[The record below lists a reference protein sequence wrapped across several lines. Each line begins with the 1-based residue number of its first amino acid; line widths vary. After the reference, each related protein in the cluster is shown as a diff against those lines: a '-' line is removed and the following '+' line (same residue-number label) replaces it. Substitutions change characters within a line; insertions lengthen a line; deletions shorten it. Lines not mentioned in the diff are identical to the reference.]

1 MPCADEYLKLFPRKY
16 QEEIFEQA
24 RNENVIAALETG
36 SGKTLIAALL
46 VKWVMAQ
53 PSLVGKKAIF
63 LVPKVPLVD
72 QQRSFLSEQTPLVVR
87 GYTGAMGVEAWNKG
101 RWDLEFT
108 QSDCLVMTA
117 QIFKDI
123 LVHGYWTMDRVS
135 LLIFDECHH
144 AQKNHPYRMIMTD
157 FYASCREKPK
167 VFGMTASPVWNSKKP
182 EASIRDLQKNM
193 SAKVIAVREH
203 AESLGQHVNRPVEI
217 IATFSSAAGD
227 RYVTYYKPTL
237 WERLQSDDLVT
248 MKQLN
253 VEGFRRRQEY
263 TLESAGPAGAD
274 YFVLMHAKKVV
285 EDYASPQAAVVYS
298 ISSSPGRRK
307 SITKKNSIITE
318 LPAQLENLRQVVST
332 FEQRLLLDKRP
343 FPPDWISPKLQA
355 TVDILA
361 KHRSETFQGIIFV
374 SQRQL
379 AVTLSWILSRL
390 PETKDWVRCGELTG
404 HGDSS
409 AVYSEG
415 AKGMGLSAQREVV
428 QSFKNKK
435 LNLLITTSVG
445 EEGLDFPA
453 CELVIRYDSA
463 QHMVGYVQSR
473 GRARQQQSTFVVLIN
488 ENDLTEIARYQTFQR
503 TEPELKAV
511 YRSMNSPTSSTDMD
525 PEDASEA
532 IEDDPQDLATRESYT
547 IPSTGATLTY
557 SSAIQL
563 LNHLCSLIPRD
574 AYTTAMRPK
583 YSGDFAAT
591 LRLPRALPLPG
602 DKLTFRGPLKRT
614 KREAKRAVAFMAV
627 RELHLLGV
635 FDDHFSPIV
644 AQKGE
649 CILDADGR
657 PISKVSDVAVMMDV
671 MVASPWKS
679 GPPWY
684 LHSLCIDGVAR
695 AGIVCGNVLPE
706 VDVTV
711 RGKHVQTRHSSALL
725 LNLAPS
731 QVDILDRFTKMGIWW
746 CITASPIG
754 LPMACYLVPLN
765 SFEAIDWPGIEKVV
779 VDERGSADWS
789 GVTEEHRGQILVMNW
804 RRTGRPLRF
813 ICIRHDISL
822 YDRPHLE
829 DTLQSCDNYIDYFE
843 CVYPIR
849 AKSPE
854 NSAHFPPP
862 SGRIFEVQRLSRYR
876 SSSYDLD
883 AFKTH
888 ETQLGRIH
896 EEEPPG
902 SLLVPESFC
911 RWVALDKDIVDAFQV
926 FAPVC
931 QRICDIFRARIAR
944 RYLKYPPIPDN
955 LMIEALTLPCA
966 MENFNNQRL
975 ETIGDSVLKL
985 SVVVYTFNHFPTKH
999 EGQLT
1004 ALKSNSVSNRLLLAR
1019 AKEAHLERFLSCE
1032 PRNLRTWSFFMPAKK
1047 DSGTCVMD
1055 GEEVALA
1062 RRSFPRRSLQDC
1074 MEASLGAA
1082 YMTGGIEMA
1091 LQTGAAL
1098 GLCFGGPI
1106 PWPVRYPC
1114 SETIPPAAI
1123 FCKLQKDLQYT
1134 FRNGNLLVEAVKHP
1148 SFDSNEGGSCYQRL
1162 EYLGDAVIEL
1172 VVTTYLYNKFPEAT
1186 SGQMTWSRARAI
1198 CNATLAALAVKR
1210 LSLHKYILVNNVEL
1224 SADIK
1229 NEVELLTVSPYED
1242 VAINDWKY
1250 DPPKALADIFES
1262 VIGAVF
1268 VDCGSSYPT
1277 IVPIVERVMKDVLQ
1291 LLHPNMPRD
1300 PVTRLLEFVTKAG
1313 CIKANFRKERS
1324 DPNVRRKDSVVVTV
1338 HGQIVAGPIVSS
1350 NKPLAKGLVAE
1361 AAMSLLKDDSS
1372 EFALCKICTCMS
1384 AEDDEETSDLPE
1396 RNMREKDINVE
1407 TTEGFAV
1414 AGRLRLGE
1422 VEEEANEGDAV
1433 ATDEDTEEL
1442 ERQEVEMLLGAPG
1455 TPTSVAS
1462 DLSRKRTILSLP

>member
-1 MPCADEYLKLFPRKY
+1 MSLADEYIKLVPRKY

-24 RNENVIAALETG
+24 RSENVIAALETG

-46 VKWVMAQ
+46 VKWMMAQ
-53 PSLVGKKAIF
+53 PSLAGKKAIF

-87 GYTGAMGVEAWNKG
+87 GYTGAMGVEAWDKG
-101 RWDLEFT
+101 RWALEFT
-108 QSDCLVMTA
+108 QSDCLVMTAITA

-144 AQKNHPYRMIMTD
+144 AQKNHPYRMIMSD

-193 SAKVIAVREH
+193 SAKVVAVREH
-203 AESLGQHVNRPVEI
+203 AESLGQHVNRPIEI

-237 WERLQSDDLVT
+237 WERLQSDDLVA

-253 VEGFRRRQEY
+253 VESFRRRQEY
-263 TLESAGPAGAD
+263 TLESTGPAGAD

-285 EDYASPQAAVVYS
+285 GDYASPQAAVVYS
-298 ISSSPGRRK
+298 ISSSPGKRK
-307 SITKKNSIITE
+307 SITKRNSINTE
-318 LPAQLENLRQVVST
+318 LPAQFEKLRQIVST

-343 FPPDWISPKLQA
+343 FPPDWVSPKLQT

-361 KHRSETFQGIIFV
+361 KHRSETFQGIVFV

-390 PETKDWVRCGELTG
+390 SETRDWIRCGELTG
-404 HGDSS
+404 HGESS
-409 AVYSEG
+409 AVNSEG
-415 AKGMGLSAQREVV
+415 AKGMGLSAQRDVV
-428 QSFKNKK
+428 QSFKDKK

-488 ENDLTEIARYQTFQR
+488 ENDLTELARYQTFQR
-503 TEPELKAV
+503 AEPELKAV
-511 YRSMNSPTSSTDMD
+511 YQSMTSSTDMEPD
-525 PEDASEA
+525 DTSEV
-532 IEDDPQDLATRESYT
+532 IDDDPQDLATRESYT

-574 AYTTAMRPK
+574 AYTAAMRPK
-583 YSGDFAAT
+583 YSGDFAVT
-591 LRLPRALPLPG
+591 VRLPRALPLPG
-602 DKLTFRGPLKRT
+602 EKLTFRGPLKRT

-627 RELHLLGV
+627 RELHRLGV
-635 FDDHFSPIV
+635 FDDHLSPIV

-649 CILDADGR
+649 CIEDADGR

-684 LHSLCIDGVAR
+684 LHSLYIDGVTR
-695 AGIVCGNVLPE
+695 AGIVCGNALPE
-706 VDVTV
+706 VDVMV
-711 RGKHVQTRHSSALL
+711 RGKHVQARRHSSALPFS
-725 LNLAPS
+725 LASS
-731 QVDILDRFTKMGIWW
+731 QADLLDRFTKMGIWW
-746 CITASPIG
+746 CITASPID
-754 LPMACYLVPLN
+754 LPMACYLVPLD
-765 SFEAIDWPGIEKVV
+765 SSEAIDWLRIEKVV
-779 VDERGSADWS
+779 VDEWGSTDWS
-789 GVTEEHRGQILVMNW
+789 GVTEKHRDQILVVNW
-804 RRTGRPLRF
+804 RKAGRPLRF
-813 ICIRHDISL
+813 VRIRHDISL
-822 YDRPHLE
+822 YDRPHSE
-829 DTLQSCDNYIDYFE
+829 DTLQPCDNYIDYFNHI
-843 CVYPIR
+843 YPIR
-849 AKSPE
+849 SKSPE
-854 NSAHFPPP
+854 ISVHFPPP
-862 SGRIFEVQRLSRYR
+862 SGRIFEVQRLPRYR

-896 EEEPPG
+896 EEEPA

-911 RWVALDKDIVDAFQV
+911 RWVALDKDIVSAFQV

-966 MENFNNQRL
+966 MEKFDNQRL

-985 SVVVYTFNHFPTKH
+985 CVVVYTFNHFPTKH

-1032 PRNLRTWSFFMPAKK
+1032 PRNLRTWSFLMPAKE
-1047 DSGTCVMD
+1047 DSGKCVMD

-1082 YMTGGIEMA
+1082 YVTGGIEMA

-1106 PWPVRYPC
+1106 PWPVRYSC
-1114 SETIPPAAI
+1114 GETIPPAAI
-1123 FCKLQKDLQYT
+1123 FSKLQEDLQYT

-1186 SGQMTWSRARAI
+1186 SGRMSWSRARAI
-1198 CNATLAALAVKR
+1198 CNATLAALSVKR

-1229 NEVELLTVSPYED
+1229 SEVELLTVSPYED

-1277 IVPIVERVMKDVLQ
+1277 IVPIVERIMKDVLQ

-1300 PVTRLLEFVTKAG
+1300 PVTRLLESVAKAG
-1313 CIKANFRKERS
+1313 CTQAKFKKERS

-1338 HGQIVAGPIVSS
+1338 HDRIVAGPIISS
-1350 NKPLAKGLVAE
+1350 NKPLAKGLAAE
-1361 AAMSLLKDDSS
+1361 AAMGLLKDDSS
-1372 EFALCKICTCMS
+1372 EFALRKICTCMS
-1384 AEDDEETSDLPE
+1384 AEDDEEAGDLPE
-1396 RNMREKDINVE
+1396 RNVREKDIDVE

-1422 VEEEANEGDAV
+1422 VEEEANENDAV
-1433 ATDEDTEEL
+1433 VTDEDMEEL

-1462 DLSRKRTILSLP
+1462 DLSRKRAILSVP